1 MKNEQDRNKK
11 FKWYRNFLNIHI
23 TRILKI
29 LKIKYKKQEK
39 EEEKESQF
47 FWNARKKVLKK
58 PEKNRKEKTENNK
71 GIREI
76 NKKPKK

>member
-39 EEEKESQF
+39 ESQF
-47 FWNARKKVLKK
+47 FFKCQKKGVKKARKKQ
-58 PEKNRKEKTENNK
+58 ERKN
-71 GIREI
+71 
-76 NKKPKK
+76 